1 IIISTPTKLLEHL
14 KDSTSAL
21 NLSTLELFILDEAD
35 ILYSLGYAND
45 MKKISKYLPSKSK
58 SYQCFLISATL
69 NDDITQLKELFL
81 HN

>member
-35 ILYSLGYAND
+35 ILYSLGYGND